1 MVLKNAF
8 ILFVGWAM
16 LTALAIAVAVVRIIK
31 HSPYHISLIIA
42 VLMFIVLIYVLI
54 LNKIDGHYFINSIN
68 DERLH
73 HIAFKSQSKSFWFLF
88 VSIWCLAL
96 VIEFFDPTMLHEY
109 ISLILAAIGTIALF
123 IYMLCFVWQ
132 KFRVH
137 D

>member
-1 MVLKNAF
+1 MGLKNAF
-8 ILFVGWAM
+8 VLFVGWTM

-54 LNKIDGHYFINSIN
+54 LNKIDGPSFINSIN

-73 HIAFKSQSKSFWFLF
+73 HIAFKSQSNSFWFLF
-88 VSIWCLAL
+88 VSIWCLVL

-109 ISLILAAIGTIALF
+109 ISLVLAAIGVIALF